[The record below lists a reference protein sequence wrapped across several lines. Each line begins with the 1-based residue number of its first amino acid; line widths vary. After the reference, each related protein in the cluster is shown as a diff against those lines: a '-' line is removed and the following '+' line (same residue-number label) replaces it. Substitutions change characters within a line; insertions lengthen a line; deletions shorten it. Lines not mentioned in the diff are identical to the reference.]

1 MKHWSLLA
9 LSLASVTLLAE
20 TCPTPKVQKAPAA
33 ESAKA
38 SAKPETVIETEP
50 RLSSVKPLKIEE
62 VPKEG
67 CDLCTLSKN
76 NSIHFQVVGQGVAP
90 VNTVSPAQAMALAK
104 RAAIADAYRQLG
116 EKICGVRVEGRDLIR
131 NMMISRSTVRT
142 QIDAMIRNARILDT
156 KFKDGLCEVE
166 MEVTLDGKEWYAKL
180 SR

>member
-1 MKHWSLLA
+1 MKRWSLFA
-9 LSLASVTLLAE
+9 LLLASVTLLAE
-20 TCPTPKVQKAPAA
+20 SCPTPKVEKRTDVKSAEESSKPPVVVQAP
-33 ESAKA
+33 K
-38 SAKPETVIETEP
+38 
-50 RLSSVKPLKIEE
+50 VKKIE
-62 VPKEG
+62 PMKTPRNL
-67 CDLCTLSKN
+67 DACTLSAQN
-76 NSIHFQVVGQGVAP
+76 TVHFQVVGQGVAP

-166 MEVTLDGKEWYAKL
+166 MEVTMNGKEWYARL
-180 SR
+180 AR

>member
-1 MKHWSLLA
+1 MKKWSLLA
-9 LSLASVTLLAE
+9 LTLVSTALMAE
-20 TCPTPKVQKAPAA
+20 TCPTPQMEKCQDSENGGAVKERTIVAPKAAIGKVEPIQATEP
-33 ESAKA
+33 AKA
-38 SAKPETVIETEP
+38 
-50 RLSSVKPLKIEE
+50 
-62 VPKEG
+62 G
-67 CDLCTLSKN
+67 CDTCTLSQN
-76 NSIHFQVVGQGVAP
+76 NTIHFQVVGQGVAP

-142 QIDAMIRNARILDT
+142 QIDAMIKNAKILDT

-166 MEVTLDGKEWYAKL
+166 MEVTLNGKEWYARL

>member
-1 MKHWSLLA
+1 MKKWSLLA
-9 LSLASVTLLAE
+9 LTLLSAALMAE
-20 TCPTPKVQKAPAA
+20 TCPDPQVEKSNGA
-33 ESAKA
+33 ESANTVKEQAIVAPKA
-38 SAKPETVIETEP
+38 EIGKVEPIRAKEP
-50 RLSSVKPLKIEE
+50 AKTA
-62 VPKEG
+62 

-76 NSIHFQVVGQGVAP
+76 NTIHFQVVGQGVAP

-142 QIDAMIRNARILDT
+142 QIDAMIKNARILDT

-166 MEVTLDGKEWYAKL
+166 MEVTLNGKEWYARL

>member
-9 LSLASVTLLAE
+9 LSLASAALLAE
-20 TCPTPKVQKAPAA
+20 TCPTPKVEKSQPEPKAQPCP
-33 ESAKA
+33 
-38 SAKPETVIETEP
+38 KPETVIEAKP
-50 RLSSVKPLKIEE
+50 ALSSVKPLRVEE
-62 VPKEG
+62 VKKEG
-67 CDLCTLSKN
+67 CDICTLSKN
-76 NSIHFQVVGQGVAP
+76 NTIHFQVVGQGVAP

-166 MEVTLDGKEWYAKL
+166 MEVTLNGKEWYARL